1 MDYENGLVGFE
12 DEYHLQKAAR
22 SGGPPNQV
30 LPIILS
36 QRKRRACVED
46 DFLGLFGFDAM
57 RGDVLLIPGVP
68 LEDQGMA
75 SGTIFII

>member
-1 MDYENGLVGFE
+1 MDHENGLVGFE

-30 LPIILS
+30 LPIILA

-46 DFLGLFGFDAM
+46 DFL
-57 RGDVLLIPGVP
+57 
-68 LEDQGMA
+68 A
-75 SGTIFII
+75 SSGSMP